1 MGIISTLEF
10 LNVLLFV
17 WIRSDEKVVDQD
29 FYHLK
34 RECLRMIEK
43 ISIERIFGCKF
54 SFATHV
60 QLLWKG
66 NDSFKSIFD
75 AVRGAEKLICLQF
88 YIFKN
93 DETGTALSDLL
104 KQKSREGIK
113 VYLLHDHFGSIG
125 TPRSFWRDMTQAGV
139 QIRASHPF
147 KWTAPF
153 HYVHRDHRKLIV
165 IDSRRAFTGGLNIA
179 NEYSGF
185 HLRRRSRGW
194 RDTGVFLEG
203 PIVREL
209 FETFQRSW
217 RTWGGG
223 QIGFEEAAGDS
234 LSMPQRPDPLPNA
247 PSISECCGNLETLP
261 IFVYSGKG
269 RRRMRD
275 LLRYSTDQAQATI
288 FLTTAYF
295 IPSRRMIAL
304 LENAVRRGVRVR
316 LLVPGKSDIPAASYA
331 GKAFFAGLL
340 RAGIEIYTYRGEML
354 HAKTHLFDQS
364 WSIIGSTNLD
374 YQSLMYNDE
383 GNVGI
388 LDPLFG
394 SKMMEI
400 FEEDLK
406 NSVKIDLEAWQKRPP
421 LEKIWEHFFALFR
434 KRL

>member
-1 MGIISTLEF
+1 MMDRKK
-10 LNVLLFV
+10 N
-17 WIRSDEKVVDQD
+17 
-29 FYHLK
+29 
-34 RECLRMIEK
+34 
-43 ISIERIFGCKF
+43 IERIAGRRF
-54 SFATHV
+54 SLATRI

-66 NDSFKSIFD
+66 KESFQSIFN

-93 DETGTALSDLL
+93 DETGTTLSDLL
-104 KQKSREGIK
+104 KEKSREGVK

-125 TPRSFWRDMTQAGV
+125 TPGSFWKDMRRAGI

-165 IDSRRAFTGGLNIA
+165 IDSRKAFTGGLNIA

-194 RDTGVFLEG
+194 RDTGVMLEG
-203 PIVREL
+203 PIVKEL

-217 RTWGGG
+217 YTWGGEK
-223 QIGFEEAAGDS
+223 IAFKEEAESS
-234 LSMPQRPDPLPNA
+234 LNTTEKDILALNSLPV
-247 PSISECCGNLETLP
+247 SECCGNLPALP

-275 LLRYSTDQAQATI
+275 LFRYSADQARAAI
-288 FLTTAYF
+288 LLTTAYF
-295 IPSRRMIAL
+295 IPSRRMIVL
-304 LENAVRRGVRVR
+304 LEDAVRRGVRVR

-331 GKAFFAGLL
+331 GKAFFTRLL
-340 RAGIEIYTYRGEML
+340 KAGIEIYTYRGEML
-354 HAKTHLFDQS
+354 HAKTHVFDQS

-394 SKMMEI
+394 SKMAEI

-406 NSVKIDLEAWQKRPP
+406 NSLKIDLEAWQRRPF
-421 LEKIWEHFFALFR
+421 LEKMVEHFFALFR